1 MADLPTWAYALFT
14 TIVSGALST
23 LVGLL
28 IKNAAQKKF
37 DAQAKKN
44 QEYEELKHKQRK
56 QERKDEMAEIVDEAL
71 KPVIERIDKL
81 EGKVDDIQKDRQLEK
96 DGTVVTMRIKLMEL
110 HDLYMKRGW
119 CSTHE
124 KATWE
129 ELFSKYK
136 ALGGNHFKE
145 YVNVYHD
152 DVKALPDQPVKKT
165 TRKKNV

>member
-1 MADLPTWAYALFT
+1 MTDLPTWAYALFT

-56 QERKDEMAEIVDEAL
+56 QERKDEMAEIVDEAI

-81 EGKVDDIQKDRQLEK
+81 EVKVDDIQKDRQKER
-96 DGTVVTMRIKLMEL
+96 DATVVTMRVKMREL
-110 HDLYMKRGW
+110 RDIYVKRG
-119 CSTHE
+119 
-124 KATWE
+124 
-129 ELFSKYK
+129 
-136 ALGGNHFKE
+136 
-145 YVNVYHD
+145 
-152 DVKALPDQPVKKT
+152 
-165 TRKKNV
+165 